1 MKFVK
6 SLLFFATALSFNAA
20 IGQEVKD
27 PILLEFSDD
36 TVRLSEFRA
45 VYEKNNSNFQIAKST
60 PEEYLDLF
68 VKFKLKVKQALAMQ
82 LDTNPAFLQEL
93 KGYRS
98 QLAQPYLTD
107 EKTKQRLKKETYDR
121 LQTEVKASHILIR
134 VEENA
139 SSADTLAAYN
149 KIKKIRQQAISGAD
163 FADLAV
169 KNSED
174 PSVKSNNG
182 DLGYFTAM
190 YMVYPF
196 EKAAYDTKVGEISPI
211 VRTSYGYHIIK
222 VNDKRKARGEI
233 RVAHILVRFNTN
245 SEVDAAKLADSKE
258 IALKDPEKKINEIY
272 ENLESGT
279 SFEELARMYSEDKKT
294 ANQGG
299 ELPKFGT
306 GKMIQPFED
315 YSFELKND
323 GDYSK
328 PFKTQ
333 FGYHIVKRLEI
344 YPTKSYEEMEG
355 KIEKNM
361 SRDAKKL
368 YTTDAVVARLKKEY
382 NFSEK
387 KNNLTPFFSLGK
399 VFEDKKWSG
408 EGIKDKDAVM
418 ITFANQSVTNQ
429 DFIDFLIKRTADYR
443 QVDRKTLITKNYND
457 FVNETMLAY
466 EDTQL
471 ERKYPEFK
479 ALVKEYHDGILLFE
493 LTERL
498 VWNKAIIDT
507 SGLEAFYQENISKYQ
522 WPERVEANIYLANN
536 EKVAKKTYKLVKK
549 RDNKALKAQDIL
561 ATVNESSQLNLEL
574 EQGKYEGGANS
585 FIDQST
591 WLVGVKKPKAI
602 EGKFG
607 VVEVVNV
614 LPPGPKTIKEIRGQ
628 VTSGYQDY
636 LEKEWVSSL
645 QNEYPVKINKEL
657 LKRIGE

>member
-6 SLLFFATALSFNAA
+6 SLLFFTTALSINAA
-20 IGQEVKD
+20 IGQEGKD

-36 TVRLSEFRA
+36 TVRLSEFRT
-45 VYEKNNSNFQIAKST
+45 VYEKNNSNNQIAKST
-60 PEEYLDLF
+60 PVEYLDLY
-68 VKFKLKVKQALAMQ
+68 VKFKLKVKQALDMQ

-121 LQTEVKASHILIR
+121 LQSEVKASHILIR

-149 KIKKIRQQAISGAD
+149 KIKKIRQQAVSGAD

-245 SEVDAAKLADSKE
+245 AEVEAAKLADSKE

-272 ENLESGT
+272 EKLENGT

-315 YSFELKND
+315 FSFELEND

-333 FGYHIVKRLEI
+333 FGYHIVKRLEV

-382 NFSEK
+382 DFSEK
-387 KNNLTPFFSLGK
+387 KNNLTPFFNLGK
-399 VFEDKKWSG
+399 PFEDKKWNG
-408 EGIKDKDAVM
+408 EGIKDRDAVM
-418 ITFANQSVTNQ
+418 ATFANQKVTNQ

-443 QVDRKTLITKNYND
+443 QVDRKTLINKNYND
-457 FVNETMLAY
+457 FVNEAMLAY

-493 LTERL
+493 LTEKM
-498 VWNKAIIDT
+498 VWNKAIVDT
-507 SGLEAFYQENISKYQ
+507 SGLEAFYQENINKYQ
-522 WPERVEANIYLANN
+522 WPERIEANIYLANS

-549 RDNKALKAQDIL
+549 RQNKDLKAQDIL
-561 ATVNESSQLNLEL
+561 AMVNESSQLNLEL

-591 WLVGVKKPKAI
+591 WTVGVKKPKAI
-602 EGKFG
+602 GGKFG

-614 LPPGPKTIKEIRGQ
+614 LPPGAKTIKEIRGQ
-628 VTSGYQDY
+628 VTSDYQDF

-645 QNEYPVKINKEL
+645 QNEYPVKINREP
-657 LKRIGE
+657 LKLIEE

>member
-6 SLLFFATALSFNAA
+6 SLLFFATALSINAS
-20 IGQEVKD
+20 IGQEGKD

-36 TVRLSEFRA
+36 TVRLSEFRT
-45 VYEKNNSNFQIAKST
+45 VYEKNNSNNQIAKST
-60 PEEYLDLF
+60 PVEYLDLY
-68 VKFKLKVKQALAMQ
+68 VKFKLKVKQALDMQ

-121 LQTEVKASHILIR
+121 LQSEVKASHILIR

-149 KIKKIRQQAISGAD
+149 KIKKIRQQAVSGAD

-245 SEVDAAKLADSKE
+245 AEVEAAKLADSKE
-258 IALKDPEKKINEIY
+258 IALKDPERKINEIY
-272 ENLESGT
+272 EKLENGT

-315 YSFELKND
+315 FSFELEND

-333 FGYHIVKRLEI
+333 FGYHIVKRLEV

-382 NFSEK
+382 DFSEK
-387 KNNLTPFFSLGK
+387 KNNLSPFFNLGK
-399 VFEDKKWSG
+399 PFEDKKWNG
-408 EGIKDKDAVM
+408 EGIKDRDAVM
-418 ITFANQSVTNQ
+418 ITFANQKVTNQ

-443 QVDRKTLITKNYND
+443 QVDRKTLINKNYND

-493 LTERL
+493 LTEKM
-498 VWNKAIIDT
+498 VWNKAIVDT
-507 SGLEAFYQENISKYQ
+507 SGLEAFYQENISEYQ
-522 WPERVEANIYLANN
+522 WPERVEANIYLANS

-549 RDNKALKAQDIL
+549 RQSKDLKAQDIL
-561 ATVNESSQLNLEL
+561 ATINESSQLNLEL

-591 WLVGVKKPKAI
+591 WTVGVKKPKAI
-602 EGKFG
+602 GGKFG

-614 LPPGPKTIKEIRGQ
+614 LPPGAKTIKEIRGQ
-628 VTSGYQDY
+628 VTSDYQDF

-645 QNEYPVKINKEL
+645 QNEYPVKINREP
-657 LKRIGE
+657 LKLIEE

>member
-6 SLLFFATALSFNAA
+6 SLLFFATALSLNAA
-20 IGQEVKD
+20 IGQEGND

-36 TVRLSEFRA
+36 TVRLSEFRT
-45 VYEKNNSNFQIAKST
+45 VYEKNNSNNQIAKST
-60 PEEYLDLF
+60 PEEYLDLY
-68 VKFKLKVKQALAMQ
+68 VKFKLKVKQALDMQ

-121 LQTEVKASHILIR
+121 LQSEVKASHILIR

-245 SEVDAAKLADSKE
+245 AEVEAAKLADSKE

-272 ENLESGT
+272 EKLESGT

-315 YSFELKND
+315 FSFELEKD

-333 FGYHIVKRLEI
+333 FGYHIVKRLEV

-387 KNNLTPFFSLGK
+387 KNNLSPFFNLGK
-399 VFEDKKWSG
+399 PFEDKKWNG
-408 EGIKDKDAVM
+408 EGIKDRDAVM
-418 ITFANQSVTNQ
+418 ITFANQKVTNQ
-429 DFIDFLIKRTADYR
+429 DFIDFLVKRTADYR
-443 QVDRKTLITKNYND
+443 QVDRKTLINKNYND

-493 LTERL
+493 LTEKM
-498 VWNKAIIDT
+498 VWNKAIVDT
-507 SGLEAFYQENISKYQ
+507 AGLEAFYQENISKYQ
-522 WPERVEANIYLANN
+522 WPERVEANIYLANS

-549 RDNKALKAQDIL
+549 RQNKDLKAQDIL
-561 ATVNESSQLNLEL
+561 ATINESSQLNLEL
-574 EQGKYEGGANS
+574 EQGKFEGGANS

-591 WLVGVKKPKAI
+591 WTVGVKKPKAI

-607 VVEVVNV
+607 IVEVVNV

-628 VTSGYQDY
+628 VTSDYQDF

-645 QNEYPVKINKEL
+645 QNEYPVKINREP
-657 LKRIGE
+657 LKLIEE

>member
-6 SLLFFATALSFNAA
+6 SLLFFATALSLNAA
-20 IGQEVKD
+20 IGQEGKD

-36 TVRLSEFRA
+36 TVRLSEFRT
-45 VYEKNNSNFQIAKST
+45 VYEKNNSNNQIAKST
-60 PEEYLDLF
+60 PEEYLDLY
-68 VKFKLKVKQALAMQ
+68 VKFKLKVKQALDMQ

-121 LQTEVKASHILIR
+121 LQSEVKASHILIR

-149 KIKKIRQQAISGAD
+149 KIKKIRQQAVSGAD

-245 SEVDAAKLADSKE
+245 AEVEAAKLGDSKE

-272 ENLESGT
+272 EKLESGT

-315 YSFELKND
+315 FSFELEND

-333 FGYHIVKRLEI
+333 FGYHIVKRLEV

-382 NFSEK
+382 DFSEK
-387 KNNLTPFFSLGK
+387 KNNLSPFFNLGK
-399 VFEDKKWSG
+399 PFEDKKWNG
-408 EGIKDKDAVM
+408 EGIKDRDAVM
-418 ITFANQSVTNQ
+418 ITFANQKVTNQ

-443 QVDRKTLITKNYND
+443 QVDRKTLINKNYND

-471 ERKYPEFK
+471 EKKYPEFK

-493 LTERL
+493 LTEKM
-498 VWNKAIIDT
+498 VWNKAIVDT

-522 WPERVEANIYLANN
+522 WPERVEANIYLANS

-549 RDNKALKAQDIL
+549 RQNKDLKAQDIL
-561 ATVNESSQLNLEL
+561 ATINESSQLNLEL

-591 WLVGVKKPKAI
+591 WTVGVKKPKAI
-602 EGKFG
+602 AGKFG
-607 VVEVVNV
+607 IVEVVNV
-614 LPPGPKTIKEIRGQ
+614 LPPGAKTIKEIRGQ
-628 VTSGYQDY
+628 VTSDYQDF

-645 QNEYPVKINKEL
+645 QNEYPVKINREP
-657 LKRIGE
+657 LKLIEE